1 MTRGIGDSMALKRA
15 CHDNR
20 IHSKLAPEGK
30 QARAIY
36 DAVEQAR
43 VEAIGSRAMLGVA
56 DNIGSMLEDKYAKAN
71 LADVKDQADA
81 PIEEAI
87 ALMVREK
94 LTGRPAPKSGER
106 MVNLWR
112 KWVEE
117 KASADLDGLAAKL
130 DDQNAFARVV
140 RDMLASM
147 EMAEELGDDQESE
160 DTEDS
165 DDDQPQGEEKS
176 EEGGEDDSGSDD
188 SQSEDAEPSA
198 EDQEAGET
206 DAADATSD
214 EMTDED
220 DPDAETPGEAKRPD
234 NPFTNL
240 PKEIDYKVFSTA
252 FDETVGAEELCEEEE
267 LDRLRAFLD
276 KQLSNLQGVVGRLA
290 NRLQRRLMAQQNRS
304 WDFDLEEGY
313 LDPARLVRVVIDPMQ
328 PLSFKQERDTKFR
341 DTVVTLVLD
350 NSGSMRGR
358 PITVAATCADI
369 LARTLERCGVSV
381 EILGFTTRA
390 WKGGQARE
398 KWLKDG
404 KPPNPGRL
412 NDLRHIIYKSAD
424 MPWRR
429 ARRNLGL
436 MMREGLLKENIDGE
450 ALLWAHNRLIAR
462 PEQRKILMMI
472 SDGAPVDDSTLSVN
486 PGNYLERHLRAVIEL
501 IESRSPVELL
511 AIGIGHDVTRYY
523 RRAVTIVDAEELAGA
538 MTEQLASLFGEES
551 ATRHPPRRP
560 AARRMTP
567 PSLRLRNWL
576 GGFAALALISV
587 LGLANSGDAGS
598 APLDRITVNARP
610 ITQFRIGRDERQ
622 FGPLEFV
629 GGLEMTANSRHF
641 GAISAFRFTSPGSNF
656 VGVADTGFWF
666 FGKLVHDAAQ
676 KPAGIADF
684 RMEQMVD
691 ASGQTFARKWE
702 VDAEGLAV
710 KDGIATVGFERNHR
724 IAQFRIEPGKM
735 GPAIRNLD
743 FLVPVG

>member
-1 MTRGIGDSMALKRA
+1 VAGPGDNTRGRPKNGGDADAFKRAVTVCMRAISGDNQLEVAFAKDRPALAGSRARLPELPKKASKVDVAVTRGLGDSMALRRA

-20 IHSKLAPEGK
+20 IHTKLAPEGK
-30 QARAIY
+30 QARAVF

-43 VEAIGSRAMLGVA
+43 VEAIGSRALTGVG
-56 DNIGSMLEDKYAKAN
+56 DNIAQMLEDKYTKAN
-71 LADVKDQADA
+71 LADVREQADA
-81 PIEEAI
+81 PLEEAL

-94 LTGRPAPKSGER
+94 LTGRPVPKSGEK
-106 MVNLWR
+106 VVSLWR
-112 KWVEE
+112 DWIED
-117 KASADLDGLAAKL
+117 KAGTEFDGLASKL
-130 DDQNAFARVV
+130 GDQQAFARVV
-140 RDMLASM
+140 RDMLVSM
-147 EMAEELGDDQESE
+147 NMAEELGDDEQSE
-160 DTEDS
+160 ENED
-165 DDDQPQGEEKS
+165 DNEDQPEGNDKS
-176 EEGGEDDSGSDD
+176 EEGGEDDSGADQSQPEESEASAEEDQTGEMEASDASTDEMSDD
-188 SQSEDAEPSA
+188 DDA
-198 EDQEAGET
+198 
-206 DAADATSD
+206 
-214 EMTDED
+214 
-220 DPDAETPGEAKRPD
+220 DAETPGEARRKD
-234 NPFTNL
+234 DPFSNL
-240 PKEIDYKVFSTA
+240 PRDIDYKVYTTA
-252 FDETVGAEELCEEEE
+252 FDETVGAEELCDEEE

-276 KQLSNLQGVVGRLA
+276 KQLANLQGVVGRLA

-328 PLSFKQERDTKFR
+328 PLSFKQERDTQFR

-404 KPPNPGRL
+404 KPANPGRL

-450 ALLWAHNRLIAR
+450 ALLWAHQRLIAR

-501 IESRSPVELL
+501 IETRSPVELL

-523 RRAVTIVDAEELAGA
+523 RRALTIVDAEELAGA

-551 ATRHPPRRP
+551 ARDTRRSGGRR
-560 AARRMTP
+560 R
-567 PSLRLRNWL
+567 
-576 GGFAALALISV
+576 
-587 LGLANSGDAGS
+587 AG
-598 APLDRITVNARP
+598 
-610 ITQFRIGRDERQ
+610 
-622 FGPLEFV
+622 
-629 GGLEMTANSRHF
+629 
-641 GAISAFRFTSPGSNF
+641 
-656 VGVADTGFWF
+656 
-666 FGKLVHDAAQ
+666 
-676 KPAGIADF
+676 
-684 RMEQMVD
+684 
-691 ASGQTFARKWE
+691 
-702 VDAEGLAV
+702 
-710 KDGIATVGFERNHR
+710 
-724 IAQFRIEPGKM
+724 
-735 GPAIRNLD
+735 
-743 FLVPVG
+743 